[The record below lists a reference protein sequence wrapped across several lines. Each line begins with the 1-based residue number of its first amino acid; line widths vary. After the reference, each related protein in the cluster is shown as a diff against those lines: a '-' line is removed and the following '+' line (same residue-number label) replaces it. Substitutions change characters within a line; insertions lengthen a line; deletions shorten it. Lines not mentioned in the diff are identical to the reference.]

1 MADRIAGQDTE
12 ISIVVGGTP
21 VTTIRAI
28 RSFDVTW
35 KMKIVDEE
43 YVGETSP
50 RKDDFFMG
58 LSGRIEL
65 DMENTESLTL
75 VQTIQ
80 ARQQNRAINTQIG
93 VKTTL
98 QFPDGD
104 RAIINIPDTFYSD
117 IPMNF
122 ASRTDYG
129 KMTLS
134 WEAANGRI
142 ISR

>member
-12 ISIVVGGTP
+12 ISIVVDGTP
-21 VTTIRAI
+21 VATIRAI

-35 KMKIVDEE
+35 KMKIVSEE

-50 RKDDFFMG
+50 RKDDFFEG

-65 DMENTESLTL
+65 DMENSESLTL

-80 ARQQNRAINTQIG
+80 ARQQNRAISTQIG

>member
-1 MADRIAGQDTE
+1 MAQRIAGQDT
-12 ISIVVGGTP
+12 SVTIVIDRTP
-21 VTTIRAI
+21 IKTITAI
-28 RSFDVTW
+28 RSFDVTF
-35 KMKIVDEE
+35 KFTIKTEE
-43 YVGETSP
+43 YINETSP
-50 RKDDFFMG
+50 RKDDFFEG

-65 DMENTESLTL
+65 DMENSDCLTL
-75 VQTIQ
+75 VQAIQ
-80 ARQQNRAINTQIG
+80 ARAQNRAITTTIG

-104 RAIINIPDTFYSD
+104 RAIINIPNVFFSD

-134 WEAANGRI
+134 WEAENGRI
-142 ISR
+142 VSR